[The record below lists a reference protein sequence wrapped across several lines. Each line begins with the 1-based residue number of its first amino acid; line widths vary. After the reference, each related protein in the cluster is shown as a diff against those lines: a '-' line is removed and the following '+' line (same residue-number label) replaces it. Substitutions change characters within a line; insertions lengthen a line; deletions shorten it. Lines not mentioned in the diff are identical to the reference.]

1 MIFEST
7 SEKLKKG
14 VSVALRCVS
23 KNITLP
29 TLEYLLLIVDKNS
42 LTIRATNLSIGSE
55 TVVAIK
61 SDTNGTLAIRG
72 DILLSFLS
80 NTSTDEKVT
89 CEQRG
94 DLFIVKTKNN
104 TVTLKTFPYD
114 DFPTLPKLD
123 QVEKNSISS
132 EIIVDGIKSVLFSA
146 SLSEIK
152 PEISSVYIY
161 KNDNNLVFVS
171 TDSFRLSE
179 KKIVLKKEFSF
190 QPMIIPQKNAIEL
203 IKILETISGEY
214 FVNMTENQC
223 SFKGDGV
230 YITTRLVSGVF
241 PDYAQIIPKEEET
254 GVVALRQDLLN
265 SIKLSNVFS
274 DKLNQIELAVSG
286 KQFVLSAK
294 NNDIGEQVS
303 TIDASVSG
311 KPITVSVNQKY
322 ITDMFQVITSDSVS
336 ISFFGPQKPL
346 IIKGVGDASFMYLV
360 MPMNR

>member
-7 SEKLKKG
+7 SEKLKRG

-132 EIIVDGIKSVLFSA
+132 EIIVDGFKVC
-146 SLSEIK
+146 SL
-152 PEISSVYIY
+152 
-161 KNDNNLVFVS
+161 
-171 TDSFRLSE
+171 
-179 KKIVLKKEFSF
+179 
-190 QPMIIPQKNAIEL
+190 
-203 IKILETISGEY
+203 
-214 FVNMTENQC
+214 
-223 SFKGDGV
+223 
-230 YITTRLVSGVF
+230 
-241 PDYAQIIPKEEET
+241 
-254 GVVALRQDLLN
+254 
-265 SIKLSNVFS
+265 
-274 DKLNQIELAVSG
+274 
-286 KQFVLSAK
+286 
-294 NNDIGEQVS
+294 
-303 TIDASVSG
+303 
-311 KPITVSVNQKY
+311 
-322 ITDMFQVITSDSVS
+322 
-336 ISFFGPQKPL
+336 
-346 IIKGVGDASFMYLV
+346 
-360 MPMNR
+360 